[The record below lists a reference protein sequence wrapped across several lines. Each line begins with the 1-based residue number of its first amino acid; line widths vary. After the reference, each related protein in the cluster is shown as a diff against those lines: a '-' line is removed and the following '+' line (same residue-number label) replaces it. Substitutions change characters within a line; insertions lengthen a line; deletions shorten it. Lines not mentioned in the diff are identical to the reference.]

1 MRPRIRILL
10 LSLLLVLVFPFPATA
25 QTDKFLISL
34 KGDWVGEGKAF
45 GGAALMRLKWEW
57 VLDNKFLRLTLRN
70 EISAPNGAKQIFE
83 GQAYYRSAG
92 VDKYQAHW
100 FDSRGTTFPIRAVL
114 EGNTMTSFWGS
125 PETEEGKSTYQL
137 IDDVTMEVVDYVKQK
152 DGTFREFGRVRLKR
166 L

>member
-1 MRPRIRILL
+1 MKPRIVL
-10 LSLLLVLVFPFPATA
+10 LSLLLVLVFPIYASA

-57 VLDNKFLRLTLRN
+57 VLNNKFLRLTLRN
-70 EISAPNGAKQIFE
+70 EISAPDGTKQIFE

-100 FDSRGTTFPIRAVL
+100 FDSRGTTFPIRAIL
-114 EGNTMTSFWGS
+114 EGNTMTAWWGS
-125 PETEEGKSTYQL
+125 PETEEGKSTYKL
-137 IDDVTMEVVDYVKQK
+137 IDDVTMEVVDSVKQQ
-152 DGTFREFGRVRLKR
+152 DGAFREFARVTLKR

>member
-1 MRPRIRILL
+1 MKPRIVA
-10 LSLLLVLVFPFPATA
+10 LSLLLVLVLPIHAPA
-25 QTDKFLISL
+25 QTDKFLNTL
-34 KGDWVGEGKAF
+34 KGEWEGEGKAF
-45 GGAALMRLKWEW
+45 GGTAHMRLKWEW

-70 EISAPNGAKQIFE
+70 EINVPDQPRQIFE

-114 EGNTMTSFWGS
+114 EGNTLTAWWGS

-137 IDDVTMEVVDYVKQK
+137 IDEKTMEVVDSVKQK
-152 DGTFREFGRVRLKR
+152 DGTFREFARVKLKR

>member
-1 MRPRIRILL
+1 MKTRIVALW
-10 LSLLLVLVFPFPATA
+10 LLVIVMAPVHALS

-34 KGDWVGEGKAF
+34 KGDWEGEGKAF
-45 GGAALMRLKWEW
+45 GGAAHLRLKWEW
-57 VLDNKFLRLTLRN
+57 VLDNKFLRLSLRN
-70 EISAPNGAKQIFE
+70 EINAPNRPKQIFE

-100 FDSRGTTFPIRAVL
+100 FDSRGTSFPIRAQL
-114 EGNTMTSFWGS
+114 DGNTLTAWWGT

-137 IDDVTMEVVDYVKQK
+137 IDETTMEVVDSVKQK
-152 DGTFREFGRVRLKR
+152 DGTFREFARITVKR

>member
-1 MRPRIRILL
+1 MKARIVT
-10 LSLLLVLVFPFPATA
+10 LSLLLVFALPICAAA
-25 QTDKFLISL
+25 QTDKFLNSL
-34 KGDWVGEGKAF
+34 KGDWEGEGKAF
-45 GGAALMRLKWEW
+45 GGAALLRLKWEW

-70 EISAPNGAKQIFE
+70 EISMANGAKQIFE

-100 FDSRGTTFPIRAVL
+100 FDSRGTTFPIRALL
-114 EGNTMTSFWGS
+114 EDNTMTAWWGS

-137 IDDVTMEVVDYVKQK
+137 IDEATLEVVDSVKQK
-152 DGTFREFGRVRLKR
+152 DGTFREFARFKVKR